1 MIAIRTLLTLT
12 LLLGVGY
19 PLAVTGLAQVLFPW
33 QANGS
38 QLTNDK
44 QQLIGSALLAQKFER
59 AEYFHSRPSAS
70 DFATIGSGASNL
82 GMSSPLRTGFASA
95 AAKGQ
100 GDNPSPA
107 LLTRS
112 GSGLDP
118 HLPVDAVLA
127 QVTRVARERGLDPA
141 SLTERV
147 KSAAQAGILG
157 PQVVNILQLNLL
169 LDKDKAA

>member
-19 PLAVTGLAQVLFPW
+19 PLAVTGLAQLMFPW

-38 QLTNDK
+38 QLTNGK

-70 DFATIGSGASNL
+70 DFTTIGGGASNL
-82 GMSSPLRTGFASA
+82 GMSSPLRAQFANTEAQAQTGDA
-95 AAKGQ
+95 
-100 GDNPSPA
+100 SPA
-107 LLTRS
+107 MLTRS
-112 GSGLDP
+112 ASGLDP

-127 QVTRVARERGLDPA
+127 QVERVAKQRGLDPA
-141 SLTERV
+141 LLTEQV
-147 KSAAQAGILG
+147 KSSAQAGILG
-157 PQVVNILQLNLL
+157 PQVVNILQLNLQ
-169 LDKDKAA
+169 LDKDV

>member
-38 QLTNDK
+38 QLTNNK

-59 AEYFHSRPSAS
+59 AEYFHSRPSAT

-82 GMSSPLRTGFASA
+82 GMSSPLRTEFAQTEAKAQA
-95 AAKGQ
+95 A
-100 GDNPSPA
+100 NPSPT

-112 GSGLDP
+112 ASGLDP
-118 HLPVDAVLA
+118 HLPLDAVLS
-127 QVTRVARERGLDPA
+127 QVDRVAKERGLDPA
-141 SLTERV
+141 SLMERV
-147 KSAAQAGILG
+147 KSATQAGILG
-157 PQVVNILQLNLL
+157 PQVVNILELNLQ
-169 LDKDKAA
+169 LDKDA

>member
-19 PLAVTGLAQVLFPW
+19 PLAVTGLAQLMFPW

-38 QLTNDK
+38 QLTNGK

-70 DFATIGSGASNL
+70 DFTTIGGGASNL
-82 GMSSPLRTGFASA
+82 GMSSPLRAQFANTEAQAQTG
-95 AAKGQ
+95 
-100 GDNPSPA
+100 DTSPA
-107 LLTRS
+107 MLTRS
-112 GSGLDP
+112 ASGLDP

-127 QVTRVARERGLDPA
+127 QVERVAKQRGLDPA
-141 SLTERV
+141 LLTEQV
-147 KSAAQAGILG
+147 KSSAQAGILG
-157 PQVVNILQLNLL
+157 PQVVNILQLNLQ
-169 LDKDKAA
+169 LDKDV

>member
-12 LLLGVGY
+12 LLLGVAY

-59 AEYFHSRPSAS
+59 ADYFHSRPSAS
-70 DFATIGSGASNL
+70 DFATIGSGASNQ
-82 GMSSPLRTGFASA
+82 GMSSPLRAEFANE
-95 AAKGQ
+95 AAKAQPG
-100 GDNPSPA
+100 NPSPT

-118 HLPVDAVLA
+118 HLPLDAVLS
-127 QVTRVARERGLDPA
+127 QVDRVAKERGLDPA
-141 SLTERV
+141 VLTERV
-147 KSAAQAGILG
+147 KSATQAGILG
-157 PQVVNILQLNLL
+157 PQVVNILELNLQ
-169 LDKDKAA
+169 LDKDA